1 MQTTSSH
8 PIKHEIKETISL
20 SLPLIGSWLIYSLSG
35 FIGTAMVAHL
45 GDDALAASILVQTM
59 WMSVMVF
66 FFGVFT
72 SISVLVSHQ
81 YGARNYQAIG
91 EIMSQAF
98 MLGALMCIPIAT
110 SLLLFPTLLSYTK
123 QSPEVLALALKY
135 THSLVW
141 SVPGMLFLVI
151 LEHFLNGIGR
161 TKLSLMISLIEV
173 PIEIALIYL
182 FVFGGFG
189 IPSFGIAGVGYGFAA
204 SYTLTLIVLLLYLQ
218 RARFIKPFQLFKSLG
233 QVHLGYCKELFAVGL
248 PVGVM
253 YVIEVTAFSAAT
265 FLMAHFNTTI
275 LAAHQIIMQYL
286 GLTINVA
293 FAIAQAV
300 SIRIGHNVGQKN
312 EIGVR
317 YAAYVGIAVSTLGM
331 AFMSFLYLCFP
342 RFLLLIDINSYD
354 PANAVLV
361 QATISLFALLSI
373 FQLAEG
379 VRIVE
384 SGALRGLKDTRF
396 SMYASFIAFW
406 LVGISSA
413 YLLSFHF
420 AWQGKGIWAGLSVG
434 AIVGAFILFVRLKN
448 KLRSINFDLLL
459 SEH

>member
-1 MQTTSSH
+1 MQPIPLH
-8 PIKHEIKETISL
+8 PIKHEIKETMSL
-20 SLPLIGSWLIYSLSG
+20 SLPLIGSWLIYSMSG

-81 YGARNYQAIG
+81 YGARNHKAIG
-91 EIMSQAF
+91 EIMGQAF
-98 MLGALMCIPIAT
+98 ILGALMCIPIAGT
-110 SLLLFPTLLSYTK
+110 VLLFPTILNYTA
-123 QSPEVLALALKY
+123 QTPHVLALAMKY

-161 TKLSLMISLIEV
+161 TKFSLMISMIEV

-189 IPSFGIAGVGYGFAA
+189 IPAFGIAGVGYGFAA
-204 SYTLTLIVLLLYLQ
+204 SYTLTLIVLVLYLQ
-218 RARFIKPFQLFKSLG
+218 RARFIKPFELFKYMG
-233 QVHLGYCKELFAVGL
+233 QIHLGYCKELFAVGL
-248 PVGVM
+248 PVGIM
-253 YVIEVTAFSAAT
+253 YLIEVTAFSAAT
-265 FLMAHFNTTI
+265 FLMARFNTTI

-286 GLTINVA
+286 GLTINIT

-300 SIRIGHNVGQKN
+300 SIRIGHNAGQKN
-312 EIGVR
+312 AIGVR
-317 YAAYVGIAVSTLGM
+317 YAAYAGIVISTLCMGI
-331 AFMSFLYLCFP
+331 MSFLYLFFP
-342 RFLLLIDINSYD
+342 RVLLLIDINSYD

-361 QATISLFALLSI
+361 KAAISLFAVLSI

-413 YLLSFHF
+413 YLFGFNLD
-420 AWQGKGIWAGLSVG
+420 WQGPGIWAGLSLG
-434 AIVGAFILFVRLKN
+434 AIVGTVILFVRLRN
-448 KLRSINFDLLL
+448 KLRNINFDLLL
-459 SEH
+459 SDN